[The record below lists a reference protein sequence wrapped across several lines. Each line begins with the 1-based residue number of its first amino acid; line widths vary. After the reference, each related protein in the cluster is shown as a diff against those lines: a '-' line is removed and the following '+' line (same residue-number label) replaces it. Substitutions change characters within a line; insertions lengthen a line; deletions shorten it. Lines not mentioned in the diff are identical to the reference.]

1 MGGAMGKQD
10 NWLENHVQF
19 IGGLQNPSDQQKLLL
34 LLLKKQN
41 PLPTD
46 LRQIERIICLEKAIG
61 RAQRASVKVRG
72 TEVAERSKDRKK
84 RTRMLIQMGA
94 LIEMAGLA
102 QKDPAELLGMLLTAA
117 KVNDPAKWERWK
129 SDGVQMLSSR
139 SKSSK
144 N

>member
-1 MGGAMGKQD
+1 MGKQD

-19 IGGLQNPSDQQKLLL
+19 IRGLQNPSDQQKLLL
-34 LLLKKQN
+34 LLLNKQN

-46 LRQIERIICLEKAIG
+46 LRQIERIIYLEKAIG
-61 RAQRASVKVRG
+61 RAQRASAKVRG
-72 TEVAERSKDRKK
+72 TEVAERSKARKK
-84 RTRMLIQMGA
+84 RTRMLIQIGA